1 MNQKYLNLHTDL
13 RIGDKSIKIGRT
25 VEKRTRVSGQ
35 DKWSQAKTWNCRGGQ
50 GTLNYNFGEQ
60 F

>member
-35 DKWSQAKTWNCRGGQ
+35 DK
-50 GTLNYNFGEQ
+50 
-60 F
+60 